1 MHTKQDDWAEMLTG
15 ESGDGGP
22 REVRLASPGFAGQIW
37 QRGVESAHGRD
48 DSDQRERDDGEDGA
62 GPRPV
67 LSSDW
72 GVHVNSCRDVRRR
85 SGLVWSESRFA
96 CRLLPT

>member
-62 GPRPV
+62 GPRLV

-72 GVHVNSCRDVRRR
+72 GVHVNSRDVRRR